1 MTVQCVFLVS
11 DNHLAQTV
19 CVITLDKVKNID
31 VDTAIKFLYYLKTLR
46 KDKARMNVQS
56 VDELILFGFFQSG
69 SVKYIHPLCYLVHS
83 QTD

>member
-31 VDTAIKFLYYLKTLR
+31 VDTAIKFLLTE
-46 KDKARMNVQS
+46 DKALSVQF
-56 VDELILFGFFQSG
+56 VDEFTAMIILLNR
-69 SVKYIHPLCYLVHS
+69 IP
-83 QTD
+83 